1 MLFEDSLFT
10 NYQLPATMYALSML
24 VKDIMTKDVVCVA
37 PETPVSMV
45 ARILYDRNFTGVP
58 VVNERRELVGIVTEF
73 DLMSEEGSIHI
84 PTFINLLSSANVHG
98 MSGKHIDKKLAEI
111 RETKV
116 RDIMTKEVV
125 SVGEGTDIP
134 TVAKYFTEKRIN
146 PIPVVDIHNRV
157 VGIVGRA
164 DIVKLYKE

>member
-1 MLFEDSLFT
+1 MT
-10 NYQLPATMYALSML
+10 

-58 VVNERRELVGIVTEF
+58 VVNERHELVGIVTEF

-84 PTFINLLSSANVHG
+84 PTFINLLSSTNVQG
-98 MSGKHIDKKLAEI
+98 MSGKQIDQQLAKI

-116 RDIMTKEVV
+116 RDIMTTEVV
-125 SVGEGTDIP
+125 
-134 TVAKYFTEKRIN
+134 TVSEETSISEVARLFTENRIN
-146 PIPVVDIHNRV
+146 PIPVVDIHNHIT
-157 VGIVGRA
+157 GIVGRA
-164 DIVKLYKE
+164 DIVKLYKESSS

>member
-1 MLFEDSLFT
+1 MT
-10 NYQLPATMYALSML
+10 
-24 VKDIMTKDVVCVA
+24 VKDIMTKDVVCVS

-58 VVNERRELVGIVTEF
+58 VVDANHEIVGIVTEF

-84 PTFINLLSSANVHG
+84 PTFINLLSSTNVQG
-98 MSGKHIDKKLAEI
+98 MSGKQVDRQLASI

-116 RDIMTKEVV
+116 RDIMTKDVITISE
-125 SVGEGTDIP
+125 ETDIP
-134 TVAKYFTEKRIN
+134 TVARLFTGKRIN

-164 DIVKLYKE
+164 DIVKLFNDQNTKNPE